1 MKKRQQGLATV
12 EFSII
17 GLLMMIVFF
26 AVLEFGRLVWMW
38 NTLSEATRR
47 GARAAVVC
55 PVNDPAS
62 ANIAVFNAPDDNSAN
77 PVLVGLSQANVTV
90 DYLDSSGTPTTV
102 FADIRDVRVRITGYT
117 FNLLVPILG
126 ATLSAPDFV
135 TTLPR
140 ESLGI
145 IPGVAT
151 PQCFASASP

>member
-1 MKKRQQGLATV
+1 MNKRQRGLATV

-17 GLLMMIVFF
+17 GLLMMIVLF
-26 AVLEFGRLVWMW
+26 AVFEFGRLVWMW
-38 NTLSEATRR
+38 NTLSEAARR

-55 PVNDPAS
+55 PVNDPAP

-77 PVLVGLSQANVTV
+77 PVLTGLSPANVSV
-90 DYLDSSGTPTTV
+90 DYLDDTGTPTAV

-126 ATLSAPDFV
+126 TTLSAPDFV

-145 IPGVAT
+145 IPEIAT